1 MIKGYLLLIGGYIGW
16 GLFPLY
22 WSLTAH
28 VPPVEVTLHRMIW
41 ALPVLALMVW
51 RLPSRRAVVGEVL
64 RQPTSMRYLL
74 FTTALISTNWLVY
87 VWAVS
92 HQQVLQASMGY
103 FLTPLLNVAG
113 AVLVFHERLDP
124 LKKWA
129 IVCAMLGVAYYI
141 SRVDGFPWVAIV
153 LGLSFALYG
162 IVRKKAAV
170 DSVPGLFIETL
181 IAGPVAVLYLLFLL
195 FSGKAAFL
203 HGPPL
208 DDLWLVLGG
217 LVTVIPLAL
226 FNAGAKLLP
235 MATVGILFYLTP
247 TLQFLS
253 GTLIFHEPVDTDKLI
268 GFAGIWLGLLLY
280 AWSLLR
286 STRGQAPR

>member
-1 MIKGYLLLIGGYIGW
+1 MTKAYLLLLSGYVGW

-28 VPPVEVTLHRMIW
+28 IPAGEVTLHRMIW
-41 ALPVLALMVW
+41 ALPVLALLVW
-51 RLPSRRAVVGEVL
+51 RKPARRQVAREAL
-64 RQPTSMRYLL
+64 ANRTSMRFLVL
-74 FTTALISTNWLVY
+74 TTALISVNWVVY

-92 HQQVLQASMGY
+92 NHQVLQASMGY

-113 AVLVFHERLDP
+113 GVIVFKEALSP

-129 IVCAMLGVAYYI
+129 IVCAALGVAYYI
-141 SRVDGFPWVAIV
+141 TRVDGFPWVSLV

-162 IVRKKAAV
+162 ILRKKAAV

-181 IAGPVAVLYLLFLL
+181 IAGPVAALILAYLLVA
-195 FSGKAAFL
+195 GKAAFL
-203 HGPPL
+203 HGAPL
-208 DDLWLVLGG
+208 DNLWLILGG
-217 LVTVIPLAL
+217 VVTVIPLAL
-226 FNAGAKLLP
+226 FNAGAKVLP
-235 MATVGILFYLTP
+235 MATVGILFYLAP

-253 GTLIFHEPVDTDKLI
+253 GTFIFHEPVDADKLI

-280 AWSLLR
+280 AWSLLKGEKR
-286 STRGQAPR
+286 AT